1 MTTKYTE
8 THRKI
13 KDSLQ
18 SLTPQD
24 FKSFG
29 LGHIAYIRP
38 YHFNGK
44 DFFTVFAANGNKLYT
59 SDAIEDAV
67 QLSRQDNL
75 EPVTVH

>member
-1 MTTKYTE
+1 MTAEHPETNRRTKDNLE
-8 THRKI
+8 
-13 KDSLQ
+13 

-24 FKSFG
+24 FQSFG

-38 YHFNGK
+38 CHFNGK
-44 DFFTVFAANGNKLYT
+44 DFFTVFAADGNKLYT

-67 QLSRQDNL
+67 HLSRQDNL